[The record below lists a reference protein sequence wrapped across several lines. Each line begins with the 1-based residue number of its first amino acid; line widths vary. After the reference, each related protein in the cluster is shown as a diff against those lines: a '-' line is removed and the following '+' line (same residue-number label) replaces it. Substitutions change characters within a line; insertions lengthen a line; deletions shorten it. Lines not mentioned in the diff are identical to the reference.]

1 MHETDLR
8 YFLKNKTK
16 QKLQVFINIVEH
28 LKSVGDGP
36 EIVFH
41 YAGSFLERD
50 NVVIMY
56 LGKVRSSEETFYY
69 YVL

>member
-1 MHETDLR
+1 MK
-8 YFLKNKTK
+8 LKKK
-16 QKLQVFINIVEH
+16 KLQVFINRVEH
-28 LKSVGDGP
+28 FKTVGAGP

-56 LGKVRSSEETFYY
+56 LRKVRSSEETFYY